1 MIEKKR
7 VLCPMKYVGI
17 RHLIINFIF
26 YRSIINFFEPLMEFY
41 NYRHLIWISKV
52 FLENLRENVRERK

>member
-1 MIEKKR
+1 
-7 VLCPMKYVGI
+7 MKYVGI
-17 RHLIINFIF
+17 KHLIINFIF
-26 YRSIINFFEPLMEFY
+26 YRIIINFFEPLMEFY